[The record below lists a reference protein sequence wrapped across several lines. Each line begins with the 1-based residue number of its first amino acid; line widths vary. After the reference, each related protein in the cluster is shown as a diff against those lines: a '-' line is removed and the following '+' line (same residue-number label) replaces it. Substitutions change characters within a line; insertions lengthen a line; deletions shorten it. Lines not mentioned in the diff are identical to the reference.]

1 MKDPEGTSKR
11 ALWNF
16 IGALDQILE
25 HMIKKSER
33 LKAMDSTQTIKMIL
47 SVFKAQ
53 WKTQMWSEFN
63 ANNFIEH

>member
-53 WKTQMWSEFN
+53 
-63 ANNFIEH
+63 